1 MGVAG
6 AYSPTRSTLE
16 TAMPVADATP
26 PALHLFGHACLGIEA
41 GGRRLLVDPWLVG
54 SCYWRAWWH
63 FPAPPE
69 LPEEWLAPDAIY
81 LSHHH
86 FDHFHYPSMR
96 RLDRAARVYV
106 PRFGVDVLRGELAG
120 LGFHDVVELAHG
132 EPRAF
137 GDGARIASYQ
147 HGFDDSAL
155 VVADGDVVI
164 VDLNDCKLRG
174 RALRQVVRTFGRP
187 TFMLRTHSWAQ
198 SYPIQYEAEDP
209 ADLELITDETF
220 LRDFADAAAVLQ
232 PRYAVPFA
240 NMVAFLHPQ
249 AAAANDHLITP
260 DRVQAACAADGRLAA
275 VEVVPLG
282 PGDSWRAGEG
292 FARAGGPWWADREAV
307 LARRAD
313 EVRPVLERT
322 AAEEADRHLDFA
334 TFRGYLERF
343 ARDVPWPARRAL
355 GHRPI
360 AFAAPWDEA
369 RPWWV
374 LDLRRRSVR
383 RLPEPPP
390 ERASAIHVDEA
401 VLADAIANRILHMV
415 HGSMRIRTELR
426 PGGVSDDLGFW
437 GLLMVWEIGYLPL
450 RALPRRRFASVLVR
464 RWREAADALAALLAP
479 GGGSTL
485 ERLSGGFATTGSRRS

>member
-1 MGVAG
+1 MW
-6 AYSPTRSTLE
+6 T
-16 TAMPVADATP
+16 
-26 PALHLFGHACLGIEA
+26 
-41 GGRRLLVDPWLVG
+41 
-54 SCYWRAWWH
+54 SC
-63 FPAPPE
+63 
-69 LPEEWLAPDAIY
+69 
-81 LSHHH
+81 
-86 FDHFHYPSMR
+86 
-96 RLDRAARVYV
+96 
-106 PRFGVDVLRGELAG
+106 GGELAG

-220 LRDFADAAAVLQ
+220 LRDFADAAAALQ

-249 AAAANDHLITP
+249 AAANDHLITP

-307 LARRAD
+307 LVRRAD

-360 AFAAPWDEA
+360 P
-369 RPWWV
+369 
-374 LDLRRRSVR
+374 S
-383 RLPEPPP
+383 PPP
-390 ERASAIHVDEA
+390 GTRRGRGGCSTSGAGRCVDCP
-401 VLADAIANRILHMV
+401 NRPPS
-415 HGSMRIRTELR
+415 GPQRSTSTRPFWRTPSR
-426 PGGVSDDLGFW
+426 
-437 GLLMVWEIGYLPL
+437 
-450 RALPRRRFASVLVR
+450 
-464 RWREAADALAALLAP
+464 
-479 GGGSTL
+479 
-485 ERLSGGFATTGSRRS
+485 TGSSTWCTARCGSAPSCGPVG

>member
-1 MGVAG
+1 MTTTASVGSVRTASSRLASTVGENSEGTTRGTTSAALGSSAACTAGATSYIIESPASTKRARGAAVVVLAAVVGVVGAVVAPPTTGSSDPQPAARPTSAAASAARRRDRSTAMGVAG

-220 LRDFADAAAVLQ
+220 LRDF
-232 PRYAVPFA
+232 
-240 NMVAFLHPQ
+240 
-249 AAAANDHLITP
+249 
-260 DRVQAACAADGRLAA
+260 
-275 VEVVPLG
+275 
-282 PGDSWRAGEG
+282 
-292 FARAGGPWWADREAV
+292 
-307 LARRAD
+307 
-313 EVRPVLERT
+313 
-322 AAEEADRHLDFA
+322 
-334 TFRGYLERF
+334 
-343 ARDVPWPARRAL
+343 
-355 GHRPI
+355 
-360 AFAAPWDEA
+360 
-369 RPWWV
+369 
-374 LDLRRRSVR
+374 
-383 RLPEPPP
+383 
-390 ERASAIHVDEA
+390 
-401 VLADAIANRILHMV
+401 
-415 HGSMRIRTELR
+415 
-426 PGGVSDDLGFW
+426 
-437 GLLMVWEIGYLPL
+437 
-450 RALPRRRFASVLVR
+450 
-464 RWREAADALAALLAP
+464 
-479 GGGSTL
+479 
-485 ERLSGGFATTGSRRS
+485 